1 MVNAGS
7 SPERIYAAAKVN
19 TQMTTRPSRSTDE
32 PPKAGSTLLAKVRT
46 HLANE
51 RTHLAYLRT
60 TVSLIG
66 FGITINRFSL
76 YLIENNDAPQAG
88 RMFLKDVSNAGLG
101 MVALGL
107 ALLVWS
113 LYRYRCVSLDIEQG
127 RYVSRHKGMFVAS
140 IGLLLMGGL
149 TALWLFLDPG

>member
-1 MVNAGS
+1 MATPPS
-7 SPERIYAAAKVN
+7 SPDAGQPTLSAALAAKI
-19 TQMTTRPSRSTDE
+19 
-32 PPKAGSTLLAKVRT
+32 RT

-76 YLIENNDAPQAG
+76 YLIQNDDAPQGG
-88 RMFLKDVSNAGLG
+88 RLFLKDVGNAGLG
-101 MVALGL
+101 MVGLGL
-107 ALLVWS
+107 ALLIWS
-113 LYRYRCVSLDIEQG
+113 LYRYWRVSLDIEHG
-127 RYVSRHKGMFVAS
+127 RHVPRHKGMIVAS

-149 TALWLFLDPG
+149 TALWLFLDPR

>member
-1 MVNAGS
+1 MSNDP
-7 SPERIYAAAKVN
+7 SPSPV
-19 TQMTTRPSRSTDE
+19 TQPALS
-32 PPKAGSTLLAKVRT
+32 STLLAKVRT

-60 TVSLIG
+60 TVSMVG

-76 YLIENNDAPQAG
+76 YLIQNDDAPDG
-88 RMFLKDVSNAGLG
+88 TRLFLKDVGNAGFG
-101 MVALGL
+101 MVLLGL

-113 LYRYRCVSLDIEQG
+113 LYRYWRVGVDIEHG
-127 RYVSRHKGMFVAS
+127 RYVPRHKGMIVAS

-149 TALWLFLDPG
+149 TALWLFSNPT

>member
-1 MVNAGS
+1 MTDAP
-7 SPERIYAAAKVN
+7 SPTPDAQPAL
-19 TQMTTRPSRSTDE
+19 S
-32 PPKAGSTLLAKVRT
+32 STLLAKVRT

-76 YLIENNDAPQAG
+76 YLIQNDDAPHG
-88 RMFLKDVSNAGLG
+88 TRLFLRDVGNAGFG
-101 MVALGL
+101 MVLLGL

-113 LYRYRCVSLDIEQG
+113 LYRYWRVSLDIERG
-127 RYVSRHKGMFVAS
+127 LYVPRHKGMIVAS

-149 TALWLFLDPG
+149 TALWLFSDPT